1 MVYIGLEYII
11 KVFFLYSL
19 HALNERKK
27 TKTRE
32 ITMSRIFMH
41 WNKFFRRL
49 FNARQFYG
57 ISNALKK
64 IPRNCQRIFPK
75 NYHDKRLSHLVRW
88 QAGKSRGKLFSLLS
102 QGVFWHLKHS
112 VPLRLTRKEKCSSV
126 CSLPSSSVFPIC
138 CIRFTSS
145 LFVGG
150 HPVKRKKKMWG
161 GEITSPFIRLK
172 DFHRR
177 ETFLLQKNKTYNKK
191 EKSWIRMY
199 KF

>member
-1 MVYIGLEYII
+1 
-11 KVFFLYSL
+11 
-19 HALNERKK
+19 
-27 TKTRE
+27 
-32 ITMSRIFMH
+32 MSRIFMH
-41 WNKFFRRL
+41 WNKFFGRL

-64 IPRNCQRIFPK
+64 IPRNCQRIFLK
-75 NYHDKRLSHLVRW
+75 KEKLSRQTVIAFCEMTSW
-88 QAGKSRGKLFSLLS
+88 KIPWKIIFSLIS
-102 QGVFWHLKHS
+102 GVFWHLKHS